1 MTHGGWGSAAFFGAT
16 TALAAGIA
24 IAIQGALNQTLA
36 RTNGPFSAVAV
47 SGLGAGTLAL
57 LAFAATRGSASLH
70 SAPVWAYFGGAC
82 GFVLLLGITLAVP
95 RIGALSTAALVVAAQ
110 LAMAAAIDQFGWLG
124 VSTRPLSATRLS
136 ALVGMLFFAWLSVRR

>member
-1 MTHGGWGSAAFFGAT
+1 MGISGLLRCNDCPSRRHCDCHSRCVEPDVGAHE
-16 TALAAGIA
+16 
-24 IAIQGALNQTLA
+24 
-36 RTNGPFSAVAV
+36 RAVAV

-70 SAPVWAYFGGAC
+70 SAPVWAYVGGAC

-124 VSTRPLSATRLS
+124 VSTRSLSATRLF